1 MKWNGEY
8 LSMRRLLVFILFM
21 LVNFLF
27 SCLST
32 NIPDGKTGDSG
43 TAISKS
49 FGSFSLPDDWV
60 ELTRYSRNG
69 KYFYSHQSEADN
81 SIMTNI
87 SIELGRNPYA
97 LDDHM
102 TFRYAIL
109 RQLLMQAG
117 NAQVSGSGTYTKHDD
132 PLYIFVIESKE
143 DNVTT
148 TQFYIVGNKKHI
160 LIHLTD
166 FHNENITNAEEIARM
181 MADSFIWAK

>member
-1 MKWNGEY
+1 
-8 LSMRRLLVFILFM
+8 
-21 LVNFLF
+21 
-27 SCLST
+27 
-32 NIPDGKTGDSG
+32 
-43 TAISKS
+43 
-49 FGSFSLPDDWV
+49 
-60 ELTRYSRNG
+60 
-69 KYFYSHQSEADN
+69 
-81 SIMTNI
+81 MTNI